1 MNYTFKI
8 NDKSGNDLFSEW
20 SNHLWFQST
29 LDPEP
34 RIKLCNLQNLTF
46 RSANGFEIQDKLVFP
61 RANMGN
67 QPGNQIRHSVQ
78 LYKTT
83 TAGQIIHGL

>member
-1 MNYTFKI
+1 MTC
-8 NDKSGNDLFSEW
+8 
-20 SNHLWFQST
+20 FQSGQIT
-29 LDPEP
+29 FGSSLHWEP

-46 RSANGFEIQDKLVFP
+46 RSANGFEIQDKLVLP